1 MIHAETINGTIKVQC
16 GKASGTDLICEAAAL
31 VDLICEA
38 AALVT
43 SVVKSL
49 CADDN
54 KPDVYDEEL
63 ARTAFRCIVTGAG
76 GEIEER
82 TGIDVFVSHSNEKDV
97 DEDDDDDE
105 DKSVVVKALPADSD
119 TAKKIL
125 ELLGI
130 DPNEAKSGDDETE
143 DDIPDF
149 LF

>member
-1 MIHAETINGTIKVQC
+1 MISAETINGTIKVQC
-16 GKASGTDLICEAAAL
+16 GKAPGT
-31 VDLICEA
+31 DLICEA

-49 CADDN
+49 CADEI

-82 TGIDVFVSHSNEKDV
+82 TGIDVFAPLSNDADTDDEG
-97 DEDDDDDE
+97 EDDSDG
-105 DKSVVVKALPADSD
+105 KIIAKAIPIDSE
-119 TAKKIL
+119 TGRKL
-125 ELLGI
+125 MELLGI
-130 DPNEAKSGDDETE
+130 DPDEAKSGDDETE
-143 DDIPDF
+143 DDIPKF

>member
-31 VDLICEA
+31 V
-38 AALVT
+38 T

-49 CADDN
+49 CADEDN
-54 KPDVYDEEL
+54 PDVYDEEL

-82 TGIDVFVSHSNEKDV
+82 TGIDVFAPLKDTDEDTE
-97 DEDDDDDE
+97 DEDDSE
-105 DKSVVVKALPADSD
+105 EETIIAKAIPIDSD
-119 TAKKIL
+119 TGRKL
-125 ELLGI
+125 MELLGI
-130 DPNEAKSGDDETE
+130 DPDEVKSGDDETE
-143 DDIPDF
+143 DDLPKF